1 MPLLQGILYNIHAKG
16 RHGRDHIKWLRGDSL
31 KKKTWANHYLE
42 FDSEIIR
49 GEYLKYSPEL
59 AT

>member
-1 MPLLQGILYNIHAKG
+1 MDEIY
-16 RHGRDHIKWLRGDSL
+16 IKWLRGDSL

-49 GEYLKYSPEL
+49 EEYLKLVPHL
-59 AT
+59 T